1 MDQYPRLRITAAQ
14 LVLFAHV
21 MISTTA
27 VKPHKYSLT
36 SNVQSEGG
44 VNGKWTENYSCKDCV
59 TSSMSEAQKNAKK
72 KLRNCRHKNQTL
84 SLVAHKECSND
95 CMIWNCLSLNCDQF
109 KFDPKKPITCSDCSK
124 EPTITH
130 DCGCKKWTCEK
141 RRCVGE
147 EYNVIEKCPDECS
160 VPVTTEEC
168 GCTTYSCEYDKPPPS
183 QCNTGPGC
191 NEYEI
196 CEPKLCPK
204 IEEITCND
212 CQEIDLVEEECGC
225 HKYTCKPVECIKDEP
240 CQSALSHTHFLTHTH
255 THRSIYGRIP
265 RSVQL

>member
-1 MDQYPRLRITAAQ
+1 MDQYPRLRVTAAQ

-27 VKPHKYSLT
+27 VEHHKYSHA

-44 VNGKWTENYSCKDCV
+44 VIGKWTENNSCKDCV

-72 KLRNCRHKNQTL
+72 RLRNCRHKNQTL
-84 SLVAHKECSND
+84 SLVAHKECSDD
-95 CMIWNCLSLNCDQF
+95 CMIWNCLYLNCDQF
-109 KFDPKKPITCSDCSK
+109 KFDPKKPIICSDCSK
-124 EPTITH
+124 EPTIRH

-183 QCNTGPGC
+183 QCNKGPGC
-191 NEYEI
+191 NEYEKCVRYPYRGPACTKTGFKEEV
-196 CEPKLCPK
+196 CEKHCAT
-204 IEEITCND
+204 ED
-212 CQEIDLVEEECGC
+212 VRQ
-225 HKYTCKPVECIKDEP
+225 
-240 CQSALSHTHFLTHTH
+240 
-255 THRSIYGRIP
+255 
-265 RSVQL
+265 